1 MKVNFFIIIYTAKEF
16 IDGVMVDSILEIGK
30 MIKWQEKGILPG

>member
-30 MIKWQEKGILPG
+30 MIKEMVKDL